1 MMMLFSVCVLGISGN
16 VNVNVKTCPL
26 VGEPFAIWF
35 LAIEFIIE
43 LVFA

>member
-1 MMMLFSVCVLGISGN
+1 MMVLFSICVLGISG
-16 VNVNVKTCPL
+16 NVNVKTCPL